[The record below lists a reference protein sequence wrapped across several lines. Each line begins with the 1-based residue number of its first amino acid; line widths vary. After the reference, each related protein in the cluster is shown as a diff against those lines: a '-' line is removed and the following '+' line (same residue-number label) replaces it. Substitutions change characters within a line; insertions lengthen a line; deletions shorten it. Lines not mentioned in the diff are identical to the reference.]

1 LSLRGGEVS
10 VVLAMHTVNEKVG
23 DEAVHLRGCA
33 VVCDV
38 SLRVYCERFK
48 LLRFVCKSSAHE
60 AEADQ
65 NGSDPE

>member
-1 LSLRGGEVS
+1 
-10 VVLAMHTVNEKVG
+10 MHTVNEKVG
-23 DEAVHLRGCA
+23 DEAMHLRGCA

-48 LLRFVCKSSAHE
+48 PSKFVSKSSAHA

-65 NGSDPE
+65 NGSEPPNEDRMR